1 MAKVYLSD
9 VTPIDGIDGSPME
22 PAAYD
27 ATGHCE
33 HSPCFGPALRFSGDL
48 ACAVGCVVGIDK

>member
-9 VTPIDGIDGSPME
+9 VTPIDGVDGSPME
-22 PAAYD
+22 PSAYD

-33 HSPCFGPALRFSGDL
+33 HSPCFVPALHFSENL
-48 ACAVGCVVGIDK
+48 ACAVDCVVGIDK